1 MVGASKILTVSY
13 GTFSCTLEG
22 FDEPFNT
29 MKAIAEYF
37 RDLAADDRYFGA
49 EPPQPDAEMLHRI
62 AEREIQRRVEAKIQE
77 NGVVLRQQDT
87 LLGGEAAADEAPA
100 PAQEEPLVTS
110 EAPQE
115 AAPSAEAPAQPEV
128 AEKPEP
134 AAAPEP
140 VAERPE
146 PEIETQPAEPEAG
159 FAQPETVAAKLQR
172 IREAVARARVVQ
184 ADSFSEEDEPVSVP
198 EALLNRFEAEPS
210 SEAEDFGYDLDISG
224 PLSAE
229 EIEPEASEPTQPE
242 AEMPEA
248 EVAEEAS
255 ADAALEQIAEENEE
269 VAEVAREDEE
279 VVTEEEP
286 VAEAD
291 ETEAEDIVAAEA
303 VASEED
309 AVDEAEAAFGPT
321 DDHMQRRQASRRAR
335 RSAKRA
341 KRIAALKAA
350 AEELGATE
358 EETVEQAEDQTE
370 ETSAD
375 ITVDADAP
383 AAPRLRARVIKVRR
397 RETIEA
403 ATAEVAADASE
414 ELPAQTDDAAM
425 ADSAEDQSIPAAE
438 QVEDD
443 AAQQAPEVA
452 AEAEQDVETEAEL
465 EAEAE
470 DDDLAARLAAELA
483 DASHDASV
491 AQVTPQAE
499 QPQDEGDRDSR
510 MPGRLSPE
518 AEADLMREL
527 AALQMENLFTGA
539 EIETADETPEEA
551 VAQADVYEDLE
562 LPDIDLSDLEDESV
576 DAPLVLTQ
584 DEAAAPEAE
593 ESEATPATAS
603 LDAQN
608 VLVLGNAIIA
618 EEAGAEAEMSE
629 DDTVAEDEAE
639 DISADVFAPEFEA
652 ETAEEAEAE
661 AEAETVETADAED
674 MEEAEVP
681 TEVAAREA
689 ASLSEEETDREAEVD
704 RLLAEADKQ
713 AEVVETRRRFSAIA
727 HLKAAVA
734 ATVADRLAKGQDTA
748 KGGVED
754 EDGSEPYRA
763 DLTQAVRPRR
773 PVSSGETAS
782 RRPDPLRPAPLVL
795 VSEQRVDAEEA
806 SDVEEVEQPAAQPA
820 AAIRPRRVSAGQF
833 AAAQGDESEAMPM
846 NPEQATSFAEFAES
860 LGTQGLSDLLEA
872 AAAYTSAVEGRPHFS
887 PPQIMRKLSVMDD
900 AADVPREERM
910 RVFGRLLR
918 QGKITKVKRGQY
930 AITEAS
936 RYWDEA
942 KMASGQ

>member
-110 EAPQE
+110 EVPQE

-128 AEKPEP
+128 AETPEP

-184 ADSFSEEDEPVSVP
+184 ADSFAEEDEPVSVP
-198 EALLNRFEAEPS
+198 EALLDRFETEPS

-248 EVAEEAS
+248 EVAKEAS
-255 ADAALEQIAEENEE
+255 AEAALEQIAEENEE
-269 VAEVAREDEE
+269 VAEVAREDED

-291 ETEAEDIVAAEA
+291 EVEAEDIAAAEPD
-303 VASEED
+303 ASEED
-309 AVDEAEAAFGPT
+309 AADEAEAAFGPT
-321 DDHMQRRQASRRAR
+321 DDQMGRRQAARRAR

-358 EETVEQAEDQTE
+358 EETVEQAEEQTE

-383 AAPRLRARVIKVRR
+383 AAPRMRARVIKVRR

-403 ATAEVAADASE
+403 AAAEVAADASE
-414 ELPAQTDDAAM
+414 EIPAQTDDAAM
-425 ADSAEDQSIPAAE
+425 ADSAEDQAIPAAE
-438 QVEDD
+438 QIEGDG
-443 AAQQAPEVA
+443 AQQASEVA
-452 AEAEQDVETEAEL
+452 VEAEQEVEAEAEL

-470 DDDLAARLAAELA
+470 DDDLAARLAAELSETTEE
-483 DASHDASV
+483 ASPAPV
-491 AQVTPQAE
+491 APQAE

-593 ESEATPATAS
+593 EPEAATKTAS

-618 EEAGAEAEMSE
+618 EEA
-629 DDTVAEDEAE
+629 EAE
-639 DISADVFAPEFEA
+639 D
-652 ETAEEAEAE
+652 AE

-674 MEEAEVP
+674 TEEAEAP

-806 SDVEEVEQPAAQPA
+806 SEVEEVEQPAAQPA

-833 AAAQGDESEAMPM
+833 ASAQGDESEATPM

>member
-115 AAPSAEAPAQPEV
+115 AAPAAETPAQPEV
-128 AEKPEP
+128 AETPEP
-134 AAAPEP
+134 VAAPEP
-140 VAERPE
+140 VAEQPE
-146 PEIETQPAEPEAG
+146 AEVAAQHAEPEAG

-172 IREAVARARVVQ
+172 IREAVARAREVQ
-184 ADSFSEEDEPVSVP
+184 ADSFSEEDEPVSAP
-198 EALLNRFEAEPS
+198 EALLGRFEAEPS

-229 EIEPEASEPTQPE
+229 EIEPEASEPSQPE
-242 AEMPEA
+242 AEMPE
-248 EVAEEAS
+248 EDVAEEA
-255 ADAALEQIAEENEE
+255 AEVALEQAAEDIEA
-269 VAEVAREDEE
+269 AEA
-279 VVTEEEP
+279 EEP
-286 VAEAD
+286 VAEQDEADAD
-291 ETEAEDIVAAEA
+291 EDEDEEAD
-303 VASEED
+303 
-309 AVDEAEAAFGPT
+309 T
-321 DDHMQRRQASRRAR
+321 DFNTSDDQMQRRQATRRAR

-350 AEELGATE
+350 ADELGATE
-358 EETVEQAEDQTE
+358 ETDADQSEDSAEAA
-370 ETSAD
+370 SAD
-375 ITVDADAP
+375 VTLDTETPVDAP
-383 AAPRLRARVIKVRR
+383 ATPRLRARVIKVRR
-397 RETIEA
+397 RETIESA
-403 ATAEVAADASE
+403 EAASAATDEGSEQTEDGATAEVAT
-414 ELPAQTDDAAM
+414 TDVQ
-425 ADSAEDQSIPAAE
+425 EDQATPAEA
-438 QVEDD
+438 QVEAEAD
-443 AAQQAPEVA
+443 AAQEQPEVA
-452 AEAEQDVETEAEL
+452 AEAEQEVETEAEL

-470 DDDLAARLAAELA
+470 DDDLAARLAAELG
-483 DASHDASV
+483 DASSEAGP
-491 AQVTPQAE
+491 APKAE
-499 QPQDEGDRDSR
+499 QPRARDDADHGSR
-510 MPGRLSPE
+510 VPGGLSPE

-527 AALQMENLFTGA
+527 AALQMENLFTGS
-539 EIETADETPEEA
+539 EIETDDEAPQEA
-551 VAQADVYEDLE
+551 VAQGEVAEDDAMPE
-562 LPDIDLSDLEDESV
+562 IDLSELEDESV

-584 DEAAAPEAE
+584 DDAEAPEAE
-593 ESEATPATAS
+593 TPEAHMETAS
-603 LDAQN
+603 LDAQD
-608 VLVLGNAIIA
+608 VLVLGNTIIEA
-618 EEAGAEAEMSE
+618 EEAEVEAMSE
-629 DDTVAEDEAE
+629 DDAM
-639 DISADVFAPEFEA
+639 
-652 ETAEEAEAE
+652 AEAE
-661 AEAETVETADAED
+661 EDTRADTFAAEASEETEATGTADAED
-674 MEEAEVP
+674 TEEAQAP
-681 TEVAAREA
+681 TELAAREV
-689 ASLSEEETDREAEVD
+689 ASLSERETDREAEMD

-713 AEVVETRRRFSAIA
+713 AEGVETRRRFSAIA

-773 PVSSGETAS
+773 PVSSGETGS
-782 RRPDPLRPAPLVL
+782 RRPEPMRPAPLVL
-795 VSEQRVDAEEA
+795 VSEQRVDAEEEA
-806 SDVEEVEQPAAQPA
+806 ADEQPAPQPA
-820 AAIRPRRVSAGQF
+820 AAIRPRRVSASKF
-833 AAAQGDESEAMPM
+833 AAGGADEAEAMPM

-887 PPQIMRKLSVMDD
+887 PPQIMRKLSFMDD
-900 AADVPREERM
+900 AVDVPREERM